1 MSNIREFHIPE
12 KPRAKGDSLKVA
24 VDKAKKYD
32 TLQTHIAQ
40 DIASMERDLK
50 DFEASRGV
58 FRIGYTNGYND
69 GLIATYKNMI
79 EVLKNY
85 LE

>member
-1 MSNIREFHIPE
+1 MSNIREFEIPE
-12 KPRAKGDSLKVA
+12 KPRAKESLKVSL
-24 VDKAKKYD
+24 DKARKYD
-32 TLQTHIAQ
+32 TFQTNIAQ
-40 DIASMERDLK
+40 DIASMERDLQ
-50 DFEASRGV
+50 DFEASRGG

>member
-1 MSNIREFHIPE
+1 MSNIREFEIPE
-12 KPRAKGDSLKVA
+12 KPRAKESLKVTL
-24 VDKAKKYD
+24 DKARKYD
-32 TLQTHIAQ
+32 KLQTYIAQ
-40 DIASMERDLK
+40 DIASMERDLQ

>member
-1 MSNIREFHIPE
+1 MSNILDFEIPE
-12 KPRAKGDSLKVA
+12 KPRAKESLKVTL
-24 VDKAKKYD
+24 DKARKYD
-32 TLQTHIAQ
+32 TFQTHIAQ
-40 DIASMERDLK
+40 DIAALERDLQ

-58 FRIGYTNGYND
+58 FRIGYSNGYND